1 MYTQIDKQIDRY
13 RYFVKLYIYCVRFM
27 SRVYF
32 YIKQYRDIASYS
44 SLAPDSQDYSTLS
57 PCTLY
62 TVHST
67 HTIQYIVHSK
77 GILLHIPLQLLTL
90 RTILLFLLIHCTQYT
105 VHCTQNRDIASYF
118 ALAPDSQ
125 DYSTLSLCTLY
136 TVRTLYSTWILLH
149 IPHQLLTLRTS
160 LYTLSTCT
168 LYIVHSTHYTVHST
182 QYAPLSDLF

>member
-1 MYTQIDKQIDRY
+1 MYRQIDKQIDRY

-44 SLAPDSQDYSTLS
+44 SLAPDSQDYSTFS

-67 HTIQYIVHSK
+67 HTIQYIVHST

-90 RTILLFLLIHCTQYT
+90 RTILLFLF
-105 VHCTQNRDIASYF
+105 VHCTQ
-118 ALAPDSQ
+118 
-125 DYSTLSLCTLY
+125 Y

-160 LYTLSTCT
+160 LLFLLVHCTQYTVHTIQ
-168 LYIVHSTHYTVHST
+168 YIVHSTHPFQICFNYLAFSPRNQSGQIFC
-182 QYAPLSDLF
+182 QYSYNICLL